1 MQMEGEDVWTPD
13 DDLFNNYIKMIHLC
27 AENNRKKQSLRLLT
41 IRSQKLLKKYLSEF
55 KPLYL
60 KNDVKNMCDDIC
72 YLELCIK
79 DENLKIKN
87 SNLVEQWKNYIEMCD
102 KYILNIKDNIHGI
115 KNMDIISSKHVK
127 LRDKNNCSTIETI
140 ATIAI
145 NINLSNII
153 IDIDNFMLTCLLDEL
168 KPFDTEDE
176 YCFHKRDDSDSDSD
190 DSFNDEYQNIWDYDF
205 VNKN

>member
-1 MQMEGEDVWTPD
+1 MQMEGEEVWIPN
-13 DDLFNNYIKMIHLC
+13 DDLFNDYIKMIHLC

-87 SNLVEQWKNYIEMCD
+87 SNLVEQWKNYIEICD
-102 KYILNIKDNIHGI
+102 KYILNMKDNIHSI
-115 KNMDIISSKHVK
+115 NNMDIISSKHVK
-127 LRDKNNCSTIETI
+127 LLDKNNCSTTSI
-140 ATIAI
+140 IAI

-153 IDIDNFMLTCLLDEL
+153 IDVDNSMLTCLLDEL

-176 YCFHKRDDSDSDSD
+176 CGFNKRDDSDSDGD
-190 DSFNDEYQNIWDYDF
+190 DSFNNEYQNIWDYDF
-205 VNKN
+205 IDKN